1 MPIRTSFVIGNG
13 ESRATV
19 DLEACKKIGLTVGCN
34 AIVRDFHPHVI
45 SAADQRMVE
54 HVKSHEYLGKIYTR
68 KDWNFKLLAEPYPAL
83 PYQGNKREDE
93 TWHWNSGPHAVNIAC
108 QSKHSGW
115 FGKKTNL
122 CFLIGFDMTQDNM
135 PNNMYKNTEG
145 YDNKVVDPKYWHYQ
159 LNKLF
164 ECYPQ
169 VSFVWIAPEDYV
181 CPDAWHA
188 NENFYRETVED
199 FNSFI
204 KDFSHNHKLAD
215 QFQAQ

>member
-13 ESRATV
+13 ESRQSV
-19 DLEACKKIGLTVGCN
+19 DLDACKKLGLTVGCN
-34 AIVRDFHPHVI
+34 AIVRDFHPHVV

-54 HVKSHEYLGKIYTR
+54 QIKLTDFQGKIYTR
-68 KDWNFKLLAEPYPAL
+68 SNWNTKLLVNEYLDL
-83 PYQGNKREDE
+83 PYKGDKREDDP
-93 TWHWNSGPHAVNIAC
+93 WHWNSGPHAVNIAC

-115 FGKKTNL
+115 FGKLTNL
-122 CFLIGFDMTQDNM
+122 CFMIGFDLTQNGK
-135 PNNMYKNTEG
+135 PNNIYKDTDG
-145 YDNKVVDPKYWHYQ
+145 YDSKTIDPKYWHYQ

-164 ECYPQ
+164 QCYSQ
-169 VSFVWIAPEDYV
+169 VTFVWVVPEHYT
-181 CPDAWHA
+181 CPDAWLN

-199 FNSFI
+199 FNLFI

>member
-13 ESRATV
+13 ESRSSV

-34 AIVRDFHPHVI
+34 AIVRDFYPHMV

-54 HVKSHEYLGKIYTR
+54 QIKLTDFVGKIYTR
-68 KDWNFKLLAEPYPAL
+68 SDWNIKLLVDAYPDL
-83 PYQGNKREDE
+83 PYQGDKREDNP
-93 TWHWNSGPHAVNIAC
+93 WHWNSGPHAVNIAC

-115 FGKKTNL
+115 FGKLTNL
-122 CFLIGFDMTQDNM
+122 CFMIGFDLTQNDK
-135 PNNMYKNTEG
+135 PNNIYKHTDG
-145 YDNKVVDPKYWHYQ
+145 YESKTVDPKYWHYQ

-164 ECYPQ
+164 KCYPQ
-169 VSFVWIAPEDYV
+169 VTFVWVVLEHYT
-181 CPDAWHA
+181 CPQEWLD

-199 FNSFI
+199 FNRFI
-204 KDFSHNHKLAD
+204 RDFSHNHKLAD